1 MNPKILLAL
10 LPFAAACSRT
20 PAPRGPAQSPTKN
33 DVEQAQQAWCDAL
46 VGISAAKLAGQD
58 PRPLAEAA
66 LDKAYFYQEHP
77 VLFKPTLTV
86 GEQTFRF
93 DREGALAYFVG
104 GNPKYK
110 DDSGF
115 ALKDWTTCRPEVRN
129 VVASGDMILAM
140 GNVYLTD
147 AHGKSIYVDKT
158 FGYLRDSTGA
168 LRIVLHHSSLPY
180 TPEAGK

>member
-1 MNPKILLAL
+1 MNTKYLLVL
-10 LPFAAACSRT
+10 LPLAAACSQT
-20 PAPRGPAQSPTKN
+20 PAPRGPGQAPTKN
-33 DVEQAQQAWCDAL
+33 EVEQAQQVWCEAL

-58 PRPLAEAA
+58 PKPLAEAA
-66 LDKAYFYQEHP
+66 LDKAYFYQEYP

-93 DREGALAYFVG
+93 DREGALAYFIG
-104 GNPKYK
+104 GSSTYK

-115 ALKDWTTCRPEVRN
+115 ALKGWTVCRPEVRN

-140 GNVYLTD
+140 GNLYFTD
-147 AHGKSIYVDKT
+147 AEGKSIYVDKT
-158 FGYLRDSTGA
+158 FGYLRDQTGA

-180 TPEAGK
+180 TPAAGE